1 MAKSPLH
8 LCNKVGCTCLTAER
22 FCTKHRSEAHSYDRY
37 RGSASE
43 RGYDSKWRRARDGY
57 LAVHPF
63 CRRCL
68 DAGIYTAATVV
79 DHIVPHKGDKKLFW
93 DKDNWQALC
102 KRCHDIKTATEDGG
116 FGRG

>member
-1 MAKSPLH
+1 MAKGALH
-8 LCNKVGCTCLTAER
+8 ICNKMGCTCLTAER
-22 FCTKHRSEAHSYDRY
+22 FCAKHRSEARSYDRY

-43 RGYDSKWRRARDGY
+43 RGYDSRWQKARAGY

-63 CRRCL
+63 CKRCL
-68 DAGIYTAATVV
+68 DTGKHTAATVV
-79 DHIVPHKGDKKLFW
+79 DHIVPHKGDKELFW
-93 DKDNWQALC
+93 DKNNWQPLC